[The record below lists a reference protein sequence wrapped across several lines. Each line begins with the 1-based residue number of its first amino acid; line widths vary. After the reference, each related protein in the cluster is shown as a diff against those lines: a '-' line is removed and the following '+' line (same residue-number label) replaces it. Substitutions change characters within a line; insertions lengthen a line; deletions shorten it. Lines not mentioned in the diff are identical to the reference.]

1 METGFLNTL
10 DVFIFLKLY
19 WGFFLNVK
27 NTLNLKKEEEKKR
40 ALKIACFGLVEIY
53 CLPAS
58 DMVFTSS
65 HIQPCTVFQN
75 CHLVI

>member
-1 METGFLNTL
+1 M
-10 DVFIFLKLY
+10 FICLKLII
-19 WGFFLNVK
+19 LCVK
-27 NTLNLKKEEEKKR
+27 NTLNLKKEEEKR
-40 ALKIACFGLVEIY
+40 GALKIVCFRLMEIY

-65 HIQPCTVFQN
+65 HIQPCTVFQK